1 MLAFIGFTIWTL
13 SETTVRSLRDYPI
26 SLIAFCA
33 SVVAVFLLLGFSP
46 YLGGIKKTFTMPQLK
61 LRLLRG
67 CVIATSCF
75 LGFFTFT
82 QLEMT
87 TAYAIFFIAPILAK
101 IISSLFIKESIKPMS
116 WVLSLIGF
124 VGVLIVL
131 QPSNV
136 PFSLG
141 SLSAL
146 GLAIFFAIGH
156 TLARYIDDKNQ
167 TYLSLALFQ
176 YIIIA
181 AFSAYPAYLSAQNL
195 NIQMIPSFDL
205 VRLFAVG
212 VFTASG
218 ALLVSRGFSM
228 APVAYIAP
236 IHYTQII
243 MGTLWGYLFFAE
255 IPSQTTLFGAG
266 LVIFAGLGI
275 MYMSGI
281 RFRRIFKNKI

>member
-1 MLAFIGFTIWTL
+1 
-13 SETTVRSLRDYPI
+13 
-26 SLIAFCA
+26 
-33 SVVAVFLLLGFSP
+33 
-46 YLGGIKKTFTMPQLK
+46 
-61 LRLLRG
+61 
-67 CVIATSCF
+67 
-75 LGFFTFT
+75 
-82 QLEMT
+82 MT

-124 VGVLIVL
+124 AGVLIVL

-146 GLAIFFAIGH
+146 GLAIFFSIGH

-195 NIQMIPSFDL
+195 DTHIIPSFDL

-243 MGTLWGYLFFAE
+243 MGTLWGYMFFAE
-255 IPSQTTLFGAG
+255 IPSQTTLFGAC
-266 LVIFAGLGI
+266 LVIFAGLGN